1 MRRWV
6 LAFALLSESGFDR
19 SPVQFQKLQHLVESS
34 VVFDDATLGH
44 FNNELLW
51 RVDFTAV
58 AREANFVVHSA
69 VVANSV
75 VLVEVE
81 FCGFVFRSVSSLQAT
96 QVELSC
102 LLLARR
108 LVLDLGWLD
117 ALLSRPDLKQRG
129 AVCHLLKPKYA
140 VVLLPLSGNRVSFAL
155 PEKGREVFRSRV
167 ADPYWFAS
175 Q

>member
-1 MRRWV
+1 M
-6 LAFALLSESGFDR
+6 AFALLSESGFDR

-81 FCGFVFRSVSSLQAT
+81 FCGFVFRSVSSL
-96 QVELSC
+96 
-102 LLLARR
+102 
-108 LVLDLGWLD
+108 
-117 ALLSRPDLKQRG
+117 
-129 AVCHLLKPKYA
+129 
-140 VVLLPLSGNRVSFAL
+140 
-155 PEKGREVFRSRV
+155 
-167 ADPYWFAS
+167 
-175 Q
+175 